1 MKRTEYLKA
10 NRLLENG
17 IAKKHHSFDETG
29 IIVINLEPCQDPDN
43 DEFCGYVGPVD
54 CAVEII
60 MFNVVWGYG
69 YIRIDNNI
77 VECGK
82 DKFKIKRWEE

>member
-1 MKRTEYLKA
+1 MKRTEYAKA

-17 IAKKHHSFDETG
+17 IAKKHYSFEQTG

-43 DEFCGYVGPVD
+43 DEFCGYVEPSD
-54 CAVEII
+54 CAVKITR
-60 MFNVVWGYG
+60 FNAVWGFG
-69 YIRIDNNI
+69 HIRDNNI